1 MLYFPI
7 GKKPT
12 NDACGSHIR
21 VHGRTGGAQMK
32 SILWILNGCGLEGR
46 GITGGPVRFNEISRR
61 FGERGMVQH
70 LLTTSGGLEM
80 QTSLGCEIPATVV
93 PASFLL
99 KKEPSRFF
107 RLWSYIVTSL
117 LWRFW
122 KSRIPRTDV
131 IVTVSDYFCD
141 IVPAIALKRK
151 SGAKWIAWIHHCETD
166 PKTRPGIRL
175 VNEVTARMQ
184 RWSFVRIAH
193 HADAAWISDS
203 IAGDEIER
211 RLLALGMP
219 HARIRRMKD
228 GIDVQGV
235 RNAPEPPQKRVDAV
249 MVGVRPNKGLYDIIP
264 IWERVVAR
272 RPGTT
277 LLLMGGMAGEA
288 QVVEEIKRRGLP
300 IEVFKPDGGGFL
312 PAALY
317 HAKMKEARILFAP
330 SHEEGWGMAVCEAM
344 ASGLPVVAYDLP
356 AYRQIYSGAYV
367 AVSCFDQDAFADG
380 IVKILDDAKLF
391 KNFRGRGL
399 TASANY
405 DWVGI
410 AEEDYEALNHG

>member
-1 MLYFPI
+1 
-7 GKKPT
+7 
-12 NDACGSHIR
+12 
-21 VHGRTGGAQMK
+21 MK

-93 PASFLL
+93 PASLLL
-99 KKEPSRFF
+99 KKEPGRFF
-107 RLWSYIVTSL
+107 RLWSYFVTSL

-219 HARIRRMKD
+219 RGKIRRMKD
-228 GIDVQGV
+228 GIDAQSI
-235 RNAPEPPQKRVDAV
+235 RNTPEPLQKTRDAV

-264 IWERVVAR
+264 VWERVIAM
-272 RPGTT
+272 RPGTR
-277 LLLMGGMAGEA
+277 LSLMGGMAGEA
-288 QVVEEIKRRGLP
+288 QVVEEIRRRGLP
-300 IEVFKPDGGGFL
+300 IDVLKPEGGGFL
-312 PAALY
+312 PADIY
-317 HAKMKEARILFAP
+317 HARMKEARILFAP

-356 AYRQIYSGAYV
+356 AYRQIYHGAYI
-367 AVSCFDQDAFADG
+367 AIPCFDHDAFANAIVKMLDDQVLFNDYRNRGFAASAKYDWDG
-380 IVKILDDAKLF
+380 I
-391 KNFRGRGL
+391 
-399 TASANY
+399 AN
-405 DWVGI
+405 
-410 AEEDYEALNHG
+410 EDYKALCD